1 MCHLFLVFFSFFKY
15 LNKSNQIKPFKVG
28 QSVVDALKYNF
39 IAEPSEKVPDT
50 TNLKCIQ
57 KRRSHS
63 VLSLVFLASSSLL
76 DQLDWRWYTLL
87 GAVQIL
93 CGGASN
99 HGELLFAVTILLNH
113 MEGDDIP
120 VMLLASSSSSTPP
133 PEGQASH

>member
-76 DQLDWRWYTLL
+76 DQLDW
-87 GAVQIL
+87 L